1 MSNEIDHL
9 TVMACTEKLRQAK
22 QTARAR
28 YAAGTL
34 RTMVPIEPGYSF
46 IHEMPLRWVRP
57 LRLARRELLISKAQQ
72 SKETD
77 ATLGERY
84 NPLSRRCF

>member
-1 MSNEIDHL
+1 MSNETDYL
-9 TVMACTEKLRQAK
+9 TAMVCTEKLRQTK

-46 IHEMPLRWVRP
+46 IHEMPLRW
-57 LRLARRELLISKAQQ
+57 ARRELLISKAQQ
-72 SKETD
+72 IKETD